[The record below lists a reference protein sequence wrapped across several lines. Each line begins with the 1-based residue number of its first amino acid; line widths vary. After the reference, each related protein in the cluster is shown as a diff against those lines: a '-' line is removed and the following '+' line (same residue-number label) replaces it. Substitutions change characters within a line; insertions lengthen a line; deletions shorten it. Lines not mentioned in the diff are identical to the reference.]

1 MTSDEASS
9 VATPI
14 EKVERT
20 VDVRSIAT
28 HMFEAGPPT
37 AASLL
42 YLHEHGLGNVWL
54 EYHQSLAQSFHV
66 FAPDI
71 PGYGF
76 TERPNW
82 MRDMSQYIL
91 YFRDLLAPLG
101 LDKSLVA
108 GHSPGGCIAA
118 EPSLSDP

>member
-20 VDVRSIAT
+20 VDVRGIAT

-42 YLHEHGLGNVWL
+42 YLHDHGLGNLWL
-54 EYHQSLAQSFHV
+54 EYHQSLAQSFHS

-76 TERPNW
+76 TGRPDW
-82 MRDMSQYIL
+82 LRAMSDFL
-91 YFRDLLAPLG
+91 LFFRDLLEQLRLEQALR
-101 LDKSLVA
+101 A
-108 GHSPGGCIAA
+108 G
-118 EPSLSDP
+118 PSL

>member
-20 VDVRSIAT
+20 VDVRGIAT
-28 HMFEAGPPT
+28 HTFEAGPPT

-42 YLHEHGLGNVWL
+42 YLHDHGLGNLWL
-54 EYHQSLAQSFHV
+54 EYHPSLAPSFHV

-71 PGYGF
+71 PRYGL
-76 TERPNW
+76 TGRPDW
-82 MRDMSQYIL
+82 MRDMSDYIL
-91 YFRDLLAPLG
+91 YFRDLLDQLS
-101 LDKSLVA
+101 LDKALVA
-108 GHSPGGCIAA
+108 GPSPARWIGA
-118 EPSLSDP
+118 ELPRWN

>member
-20 VDVRSIAT
+20 VDVRGIAT

-42 YLHEHGLGNVWL
+42 YLHDHGLGNLWL
-54 EYHQSLAQSFHV
+54 LDHQILGQSIISFP
-66 FAPDI
+66 PDI
-71 PGYGF
+71 PLFRLTGPPVSV
-76 TERPNW
+76 RL
-82 MRDMSQYIL
+82 MRN
-91 YFRDLLAPLG
+91 YFLTLLALLYQLLLHKARAHGQP
-101 LDKSLVA
+101 
-108 GHSPGGCIAA
+108 
-118 EPSLSDP
+118 